1 MFPIHLV
8 PSLNV
13 TASKGTLPHVCMK
26 NGYVSFIMCSKA
38 LPPKR
43 YFLII
48 NSESLVANDAAG
60 MRTNKLVSPLAP
72 NVSLSFHSALED
84 RALRENMYCLY
95 YTSSSF
101 QKQTSLLAP
110 NGF

>member
-72 NVSLSFHSALED
+72 NVFLYNKIETHSFFLPFLPFHSGGQGIERKYVL
-84 RALRENMYCLY
+84 LILY
-95 YTSSSF
+95 
-101 QKQTSLLAP
+101 LI
-110 NGF
+110 